1 MSVLNW
7 SVVEDNENV
16 TEIEKKYPLKGDL
29 TGNKLMRF
37 LPALIATNISTM
49 LLITVDS
56 LVAGNMVGADALA
69 SISFFNPILLAIGAL
84 TAIVS
89 MGSSTV
95 LSLRMGDTD
104 TEGLNRAKDAI
115 KKTSIIFAI
124 IISIVQIPVVYI
136 MIKAYGLSGDVL
148 SYTTSYAIGIMC
160 ATPFSV
166 INTVGVYQLQAIGK
180 MKVLMGMAILE
191 GVSNLV
197 LDLVFVG
204 LFDMGV
210 AGTGYGTLCANIIR
224 CVATVL
230 YLFKK
235 SDMYNSGGVK
245 SKGADVK
252 EIIVKGLPEA
262 AYSAVSAIQNYVL
275 IVVLIEY
282 FGDAGGVI
290 KGVAAFAFSIAN
302 VMMTSVQGAA
312 RPMVGLMNGV
322 DEKKSVRRLLQ
333 QSINLTVLLAG
344 VIVAVVII
352 WPELFYTLQGV
363 KEIPKGGELS
373 LKLYAISFILLGIN
387 AMLRMYFTAREYHR
401 FSTIITAV
409 GNIVVPLFAYVIGL
423 FMDAPY
429 IWLSF
434 TIAQLIILF
443 ANFIKYGIVLKE
455 DRASDVDI
463 KRIYLS
469 VEPEEATDASRMIQ
483 EYALENN
490 YSEIK
495 SNRIGLCMEE
505 MVAYSVKASSDEKL
519 RNQIMFCFSDKEIR
533 FVMLDDGECII
544 FDKDS
549 ETQSLVSDN
558 YGVIKRIADSVSY
571 NYVLDLNDTVVTF
584 ATE

>member
-1 MSVLNW
+1 M
-7 SVVEDNENV
+7 
-16 TEIEKKYPLKGDL
+16 
-29 TGNKLMRF
+29 
-37 LPALIATNISTM
+37 
-49 LLITVDS
+49 
-56 LVAGNMVGADALA
+56 
-69 SISFFNPILLAIGAL
+69 
-84 TAIVS
+84 
-89 MGSSTV
+89 
-95 LSLRMGDTD
+95 
-104 TEGLNRAKDAI
+104 
-115 KKTSIIFAI
+115 
-124 IISIVQIPVVYI
+124 
-136 MIKAYGLSGDVL
+136 
-148 SYTTSYAIGIMC
+148 
-160 ATPFSV
+160 
-166 INTVGVYQLQAIGK
+166 
-180 MKVLMGMAILE
+180 
-191 GVSNLV
+191 
-197 LDLVFVG
+197 
-204 LFDMGV
+204 
-210 AGTGYGTLCANIIR
+210 
-224 CVATVL
+224 
-230 YLFKK
+230 
-235 SDMYNSGGVK
+235 
-245 SKGADVK
+245 
-252 EIIVKGLPEA
+252 
-262 AYSAVSAIQNYVL
+262 
-275 IVVLIEY
+275 
-282 FGDAGGVI
+282 
-290 KGVAAFAFSIAN
+290 
-302 VMMTSVQGAA
+302 
-312 RPMVGLMNGV
+312 
-322 DEKKSVRRLLQ
+322 Q
-333 QSINLTVLLAG
+333 QSIILTVLLAG

-409 GNIVVPLFAYVIGL
+409 GNIVIPLFAYVIGL

-429 IWLSF
+429 IWLSY

-443 ANFIKYGIVLKE
+443 VNFIKYGIVLKE